1 METSPLLKNSRLL
14 AGATAVTVLG
24 VSACGGPAG
33 HENQPDAGIQQTTTV
48 EVFAAASLNNAG
60 AELEATYEK
69 ANPGVDI
76 SFNFAGS
83 SKLVQ
88 QIQEGAT
95 PDMLIT
101 ADAATMNGALENAKE
116 LKGASIEVIATN
128 ALVLAT
134 ANGNPAD
141 ISTLDDLTRQGVIT
155 ALCAAEVPCG
165 KLAHQELESK
175 NIEPATMTE
184 EANVT
189 DVSAKVATGEA
200 DAGFI
205 YTTGAASIK
214 KQDQDITVIELPGLE
229 RNAYPLAVTKSGSGN
244 DAAKS
249 FADWLANSD
258 EASAILTDYGF
269 TTA

>member
-1 METSPLLKNSRLL
+1 METSPLFKSSRLL
-14 AGATAVTVLG
+14 TGAAAVTVLG
-24 VSACGGPAG
+24 LSACGGSAG
-33 HENQPDAGIQQTTTV
+33 QENQDAGGQQAGAV

-60 AELEATYEK
+60 AELEAAYEK

-76 SFNFAGS
+76 TFNFAGS

-95 PDMLIT
+95 PDLLIT
-101 ADAATMNGALENAKE
+101 ADASTMSGALENTDE
-116 LKGASIEVIATN
+116 LQGVSTEVIATN

-141 ISTLDDLTRQGVIT
+141 ITVLDDLTKQGVIT

-165 KLAHQELESK
+165 KLAHQELDGK
-175 NIEPATMTE
+175 NIVPATVTE

-189 DVSAKVATGEA
+189 DVSTKVATGEA

-205 YTTGAASIK
+205 YTTDAASIK
-214 KQDQDITVIELPGLE
+214 KQDQDITVIDLPDLD
-229 RNAYPLAVTKSGSGN
+229 RNEYPLAVTKSGADN
-244 DAAKS
+244 EAAKN
-249 FADWLANSD
+249 FAEWLANSE

>member
-1 METSPLLKNSRLL
+1 MLGLSACNSSADQGNQG
-14 AGATAVTVLG
+14 AGAQQ
-24 VSACGGPAG
+24 SA
-33 HENQPDAGIQQTTTV
+33 TV

-60 AELEATYEK
+60 VDLEATYEK

-76 SFNFAGS
+76 IFNFAGS

-95 PDMLIT
+95 PDMLMT
-101 ADAATMNGALENAKE
+101 ADASTMIGALEKAEE
-116 LKGASIEVIATN
+116 LKGVSTEVIATN

-134 ANGNPAD
+134 AHGNPAD
-141 ISTLDDLTRQGVIT
+141 ISALDDLTRQGVIT

-165 KLAHQELESK
+165 KLAHQELHGK
-175 NIEPATMTE
+175 NIVPATVTE

-189 DVSAKVATGEA
+189 DVSTKVATGEA

-205 YTTGAASIK
+205 YTTDAASIK
-214 KQDQDITVIELPGLE
+214 MQGQDITVLELPGVE
-229 RNAYPLAVTKSGSGN
+229 RNAYPLAVTKSGSLN

-249 FADWLANSD
+249 FADWLAHSD
-258 EASAILTDYGF
+258 QASVILTDYGF